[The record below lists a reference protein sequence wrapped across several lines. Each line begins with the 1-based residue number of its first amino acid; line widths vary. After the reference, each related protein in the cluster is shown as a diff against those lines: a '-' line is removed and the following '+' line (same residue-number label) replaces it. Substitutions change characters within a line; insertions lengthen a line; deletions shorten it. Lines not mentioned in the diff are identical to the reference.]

1 MDDRLEEAKN
11 YPLDENC
18 THSFIANGIYKWLIA
33 EVERLRLHQ
42 GWDTENMKLQREVTR
57 FQLEGNIRCV
67 KCGAVYPEPHKGQC

>member
-1 MDDRLEEAKN
+1 MSDWLEKIKRKPFQRPIQIITDA
-11 YPLDENC
+11 D
-18 THSFIANGIYKWLIA
+18 IQRLIA

-67 KCGAVYPEPHKGQC
+67 KCGAVYPEPHQGQC